1 MSDAEILQN
10 WLSKMKSKDE
20 RRSYRTLIRVACGVT
35 RTQVCHWISGRNKIR
50 NIYKKE
56 INNIAKEKLFD
67 VE

>member
-10 WLSKMKSKDE
+10 WLSRMKSKDE

-35 RTQVCHWISGRNKIR
+35 RTQVYYWISGRNKIR
-50 NIYKKE
+50 DIYKKE
-56 INNIAKEKLFD
+56 INKIAREQLFD